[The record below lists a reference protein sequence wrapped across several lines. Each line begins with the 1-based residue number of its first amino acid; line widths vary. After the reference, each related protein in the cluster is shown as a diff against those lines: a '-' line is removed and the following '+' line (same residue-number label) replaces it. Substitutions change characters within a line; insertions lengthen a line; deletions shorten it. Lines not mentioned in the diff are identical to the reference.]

1 MSTAATI
8 CASCPAGRAGLAER
22 VRERLEPLGVA
33 VREVDCMS
41 GCARPSTLAFRA
53 PGKVAYLFGEITEA
67 DLAEIEAFARL
78 CLASADGTFPDAR
91 VLGGLRLKAI
101 ARIPG

>member
-1 MSTAATI
+1 MSTVATV
-8 CASCPAGRAGLAER
+8 CTSCPAGRAGFAAQLKEALA
-22 VRERLEPLGVA
+22 PLGVE
-33 VREVDCMS
+33 VRGTECMS

-53 PGKVAYLFGEITEA
+53 EGKVAYLFGDIDA
-67 DLAEIEAFARL
+67 QDLAEIVTFARL
-78 CLASADGTFPDAR
+78 YAASGDGHFADAR

>member
-1 MSTAATI
+1 MSTVATI
-8 CASCPAGRAGLAER
+8 CASCPAGRAGLAVT
-22 VRERLEPLGVA
+22 VRERLEPLGVT
-33 VREVDCMS
+33 VRETDCMS

-53 PGKVAYLFGEITEA
+53 TGKVTYLFGEITEA
-67 DLAEIEAFARL
+67 DLPEIETFARL
-78 CLASADGTFPDAR
+78 YMASADGAFPDAR